1 MSKYKEF
8 KAEKIKDYPLESRP
22 SKVSVDHF
30 AQPLSEDSLS
40 AFTASLPKLLG
51 ADDLRTLVEKI
62 RKARETGRAI
72 IWGFGGHV
80 VKVGLAPVLLDLME
94 RGFVTALATNGSGMI
109 HDFEIA
115 LSGAT
120 SEEVGE
126 QLGSG
131 AFGMARETGEFL
143 NQAIS
148 KGAQAGQGI
157 GESVGE
163 FLKQYDTKYPE
174 LSLLLKAHQ
183 KDIPLAVFIAIGT
196 DIIHS
201 HPKASGEA
209 MGKGSQIDFRIFT
222 QQVSLLNEGGVYL
235 NLGSAVIL
243 PEVFLKAVSL
253 VRNAGQPLK
262 NFTTANLDFIQHYRP
277 TKNVVERPVLEG
289 GTGIA
294 LTGHHE
300 IMSPLLAAM
309 LIHGGQKD

>member
-8 KAEKIKDYPLESRP
+8 KAEKLRDYPLESRS

-40 AFTASLPKLLG
+40 SFTASLPKLLG
-51 ADDLRTLVEKI
+51 ANDLRTLVEKI

-143 NQAIS
+143 NQAICS
-148 KGAQAGQGI
+148 GAQAGQGI

-163 FLKQYDTKYPE
+163 FMKQYDTKYPE

-196 DIIHS
+196 DIIHN

-209 MGKGSQIDFRIFT
+209 MGKSSQIDFRIFT

-289 GTGIA
+289 GRGIA

-300 IMSPLLAAM
+300 IMIPLLAAM
-309 LIHGGQKD
+309 LIHGR

>member
-1 MSKYKEF
+1 MAAPRF
-8 KAEKIKDYPLESRP
+8 GQVTR
-22 SKVSVDHF
+22 
-30 AQPLSEDSLS
+30 LSG
-40 AFTASLPKLLG
+40 KLL
-51 ADDLRTLVEKI
+51 AANDLRTLVEKI

-143 NQAIS
+143 NQAICS
-148 KGAQAGQGI
+148 GAQAGQGI

-163 FLKQYDTKYPE
+163 FMKQYDTKYPE

-183 KDIPLAVFIAIGT
+183 KDIPLAVFG
-196 DIIHS
+196 
-201 HPKASGEA
+201 
-209 MGKGSQIDFRIFT
+209 GS
-222 QQVSLLNEGGVYL
+222 VMLNEVKIGG
-235 NLGSAVIL
+235 GEIL
-243 PEVFLKAVSL
+243 EWLPRVSD
-253 VRNAGQPLK
+253 K
-262 NFTTANLDFIQHYRP
+262 
-277 TKNVVERPVLEG
+277 
-289 GTGIA
+289 
-294 LTGHHE
+294 
-300 IMSPLLAAM
+300 
-309 LIHGGQKD
+309 